1 MSDILNLI
9 KERRS
14 IRQFKKNKIDRESIE
29 KILEAGRF
37 APSAENNQP
46 WRFFVIEK
54 SENIKKV
61 GELCSYG
68 PLNTFVSTAPLLI
81 VIYTSASHRFV
92 DLDCGMCAENMMLE
106 AHSLGIGSCFI
117 GAFRE
122 KLLKELLNL
131 EDKTRIVSVI
141 AFGYPE
147 KVPPLPKR
155 LTLEELTKF
164 DTDTKIRKIGLF
176 EKIFKTGPLSIFFR
190 SKK

>member
-1 MSDILNLI
+1 MSDILSLI

-14 IRQFKKNKIDRESIE
+14 VRQFKKDRIDKASIE

-68 PLNTFVSTAPLLI
+68 PLNTFVSTAPLII
-81 VIYTSASHRFV
+81 VLYTNASHRFV
-92 DLDCGMCAENMMLE
+92 DLDCGMCAQNMMLE

-122 KLLKELLNL
+122 KLLKKLLNL
-131 EDKTRIVSVI
+131 EENASIVGII

-147 KVPPLPKR
+147 KVPAPPQRLS
-155 LTLEELTKF
+155 LTLLTRY
-164 DTDTKIRKIGLF
+164 DTDTKVAKIGFF
-176 EKIFKTGPLSIFFR
+176 EKIFKTGPMSIFFR